1 MPLVIF
7 ILSLFTITASAQ
19 IERQPVI
26 IKADST
32 STSVPNDKADKQSR
46 KERFKELDLTK
57 EQKSKLK
64 EITQSNKAEKETIE
78 NNTQLSEQ
86 DKKKQL
92 RELQKS
98 QMQKILA
105 ILTPE
110 QQEKFKQQVRDKLK
124 EKASKQDNP

>member
-19 IERQPVI
+19 IERLPVI